1 MPEFDTI
8 VRGGTIIDGTRMP
21 RFRADI
27 GIKDGR
33 IARIGQLKEHEARR
47 VIDAGGL
54 LVVPGYIDLHTHYD
68 APLFWDPYCSI
79 SSWHGVT
86 SVVIGNC
93 GFGFAP
99 CHPAD
104 RERSMLTMT
113 RNEAIPY
120 ACMKAGMPWD
130 WETFPQFLDSVE
142 RQPKAINLLPYV
154 PLSPLITYV
163 MGLESAKTRKPSAG
177 ETDEMCRLL
186 DEAMDAG
193 GCGWSAQRLHP
204 SGGNCVQR
212 DYDGTPMVTDL
223 MHNETALALA
233 RVLRRRNQGF
243 IQTVLSTADH
253 NADLRHLEELAEV
266 SGRPLI
272 YNALRSTDS
281 RPEGHRA
288 IMNWLD
294 NCHARGLRIFPQAI
308 TTDAGLTFD
317 LSEDL
322 NIFDD
327 SEPWCEAMLGNVED
341 KLHKLGDAARR
352 AALRDNVP
360 HVATD
365 FWDIIISEVSQ
376 PEHKHLEGL
385 TLNAAGTKLGKHYI
399 DAMLDLAVS
408 ERLRTEFFAPAHNIR
423 LDYQIEVARYEYAI
437 PGLSDGGAHTKYLTG
452 GIYSSEYIIKYAR
465 EHNAMSLEEAH
476 WKLSALPAYCAGFW
490 DRGTLREGYAA
501 DIVIYDYNNLKILPQ
516 EIVHDM
522 PAGEWRRVQ
531 RAAGY
536 RYVLVN
542 GEVVFV
548 DGQPDGALPGRL
560 LRHGVGAQTH
570 AAA

>member
-1 MPEFDTI
+1 MSEFDTI
-8 VRGGTIIDGTRMP
+8 IRGGTIIDGTRMP
-21 RFRADI
+21 RFKADI

-33 IARIGQLKEHEARR
+33 IAQIGQLQAHRAPAI
-47 VIDAGGL
+47 IDADGL

-142 RQPKAINLLPYV
+142 RQSKGVNLLPYV

-163 MGLESAKTRKPSAG
+163 MGLEAAKTRKPTEA
-177 ETDEMCRLL
+177 ETEEMCRLL

-212 DYDGTPMVTDL
+212 DFDGTPMVTDL
-223 MHNETALALA
+223 MHNETALAFA

-243 IQTVLSTADH
+243 IQTVLSTADPV
-253 NADLRHLEELAEV
+253 ADIRHLEELAEV

-281 RPEGHRA
+281 RPDGHRH
-288 IMNWLD
+288 IMKWLD
-294 NCHARGLRIFPQAI
+294 TCHSRGLRIYPQAI

-341 KLHKLGDAARR
+341 KLHKLGDPARR
-352 AALRDNVP
+352 PALRQNVP
-360 HVATD
+360 QTATD
-365 FWDIIISEVSQ
+365 FWDIIISEVRN
-376 PEHKHLEGL
+376 PEHKNLEGL
-385 TLNAAGTKLGKHYI
+385 TLAAAGTKLGKHYI
-399 DAMLDLAVS
+399 DAMLDLAVA
-408 ERLRTEFFAPAHNIR
+408 ERLRTEFFARAHNTR
-423 LDYQIEVARYEYAI
+423 LDLQIEVATYPYAI

-452 GIYSSEYIIKYAR
+452 GIYPTEYIVKYVR
-465 EHNAMSLEEAH
+465 ENNAMTLEEAH
-476 WKLSALPAYCAGFW
+476 WKLSALPAYCAGFV
-490 DRGTLREGYAA
+490 DRGMLREGYAA
-501 DIVIYDYNNLKILPQ
+501 DIVIYDYNGLKLKPQ
-516 EIVHDM
+516 EIAHDM

-531 RAAGY
+531 RADGY
-536 RYVLVN
+536 HYILVN
-542 GEVVFV
+542 GEVEFV
-548 DGQPDGALPGRL
+548 DGKPTGALAGRL
-560 LRHGVGAQTH
+560 LRHGIAVQ
-570 AAA
+570 

>member
-1 MPEFDTI
+1 MAEFDTI

-21 RFRADI
+21 RFKADI

-33 IARIGQLKEHEARR
+33 IVRIGHLKEHEARN
-47 VIDAGGL
+47 VIDATGL
-54 LVVPGYIDLHTHYD
+54 CVVPGYIDLHTHYD

-104 RERSMLTMT
+104 RDRSMLTMT

-142 RQPKAINLLPYV
+142 RRPKGVNLLPYV

-163 MGLESAKTRKPSAG
+163 MGLEAAKTRKPTDG
-177 ETDEMCRLL
+177 ETNEMCRLL
-186 DEAMDAG
+186 DEAMDVG

-212 DYDGTPMVTDL
+212 DFDGTPMVTDL

-243 IQTVLSTADH
+243 IQTVLSTADPM
-253 NADLRHLEELAEV
+253 ADMRHLEELAEV

-281 RPEGHRA
+281 RPEGHRY
-288 IMNWLD
+288 IIKWLE
-294 NCHARGLRIFPQAI
+294 NCHTRGLRIYPQAI

-327 SEPWCEAMLGNVED
+327 SEPWCEAMLCNLED
-341 KLHKLGDAARR
+341 KLHKLGDPARR
-352 AALRDNVP
+352 PALRDNVP

-365 FWDIIISEVSQ
+365 FWDIIISEVKK
-376 PEHKHLEGL
+376 PEHKNLEGL
-385 TLNAAGTKLGKHYI
+385 TLAAAGTKLGKHYI

-408 ERLRTEFFAPAHNIR
+408 ERLRTEFFARAHNTR
-423 LDYQIEVARYEYAI
+423 LDLQIEVATYPYAI

-452 GIYSSEYIIKYAR
+452 GIYPTEYIIKYVR
-465 EHNAMSLEEAH
+465 ENNAMSLEDAH
-476 WKLSALPAYCAGFW
+476 WKLSALPAYCAGFT
-490 DRGTLREGYAA
+490 DRGLLHEGYAA
-501 DIVIYDYNNLKILPQ
+501 DLVIYDYNGLKLLPQ
-516 EIVHDM
+516 EIAHDM

-531 RAAGY
+531 RAEGY
-536 RYVLVN
+536 RYIMVN
-542 GEVVFV
+542 GEVEFV
-548 DGQPDGALPGRL
+548 DGRPTGALAGSL
-560 LRHGVGAQTH
+560 LRHG
-570 AAA
+570 AAPQIRQAA